1 MGAWRPTH
9 WTTGEFLSKYVILAE
24 VLSLKN
30 LHSFALYSVVFHDG
44 EHGAEKVRLEQPRE
58 LRCYQSG
65 VLRHWR
71 AHSHRLS
78 PGQARCLGA
87 SMLVAGSQMWQEK
100 GWEGRTDPRKEGGGR
115 CGRWDGLTFPI
126 TLASTECCQ
135 FFEGAA
141 ILANTD
147 SCLPVNT
154 LDYWQDKLFATY
166 IFLLSAISERL
177 LSQQEWEII
186 CLKNISSWNFQE

>member
-1 MGAWRPTH
+1 MNYNNINYIHMLAEPHSMQDLCSPTRDRTCIPCSGSVETYPLDH
-9 WTTGEFLSKYVILAE
+9 RGILSKYVILAE

-115 CGRWDGLTFPI
+115 CGR
-126 TLASTECCQ
+126 
-135 FFEGAA
+135 
-141 ILANTD
+141 
-147 SCLPVNT
+147 
-154 LDYWQDKLFATY
+154 
-166 IFLLSAISERL
+166 
-177 LSQQEWEII
+177 
-186 CLKNISSWNFQE
+186 